1 MIPYFDLQ
9 RLNATFGD
17 DLNKAAQRV
26 MRSGWYIKGNEVE
39 RFEHEYA
46 EYVGTR
52 YCITTGNGL
61 DALTAVLLAWKQLH
75 AWADGDEVILP
86 DNTFIATALAVTRA
100 GLTPVLCEPYIDRPT
115 IDDSRIQQLITP
127 RTRAIIP
134 VHLYGKMANMDAIN
148 RIAHRHHLLVLE
160 DACQAHGAIYNSN
173 VGLQL
178 ASLFGKR
185 AGNNADAA
193 AFSFYPIK
201 NLGCLGDGGAVTTD
215 NRELA
220 ERVRALTNYGQTSK
234 YVHDYEGFNSRLDEM
249 QAALLRVKLPR
260 LDRDNARRVEIARY
274 YSTHICHPAVELLP
288 FDDDMSHVYHV
299 FAIRCKNR
307 TRLQAILTEQGIQ
320 TMTHYPIPI
329 HRQKAYAHLQTL
341 QLPVSDAWADE
352 ELSLPISPAMSDE
365 EVMRVVDAINQNIY

>member
-52 YCITTGNGL
+52 YCVTTGNGL

-100 GLTPVLCEPYIDRPT
+100 GLTPVLCEPHIDRPT